1 VAVQAVDARQPRR
14 GTSVGRSPHEEA
26 NFAAG
31 RRTEES
37 ATMFAETTALSL
49 LQSRL
54 PDHALPRPFYTDPG
68 MLEVDLAEIW
78 YKDWLFAIP
87 CCEIPKTGNFVT
99 MQVGAYPI
107 VVVRGADGQI
117 RAFHNSCRHRG
128 SRVCTA
134 LKGSSPKLVCPYHQW
149 TYELDGRLLYAR
161 DMGPDFDAAKHGLR
175 PVACRDVAGMVF
187 VCIAETPPP
196 FDALAETAGRY
207 LAPHR
212 LGDAKIAHESTIIEK
227 GNWKLVME
235 NNRECYHCAGSHP
248 SLCRTFPD
256 RPGYTSMDE
265 DGNVEP
271 VIAAHWAKCEAAG
284 LPSRFDLSPDSQ
296 WRFVRIP
303 LLGAGESFTLDGK
316 AAVPT
321 KRLSAAPFAD
331 AGSLL
336 FFHYPNSWNHF
347 LGDHATVFRILPISA
362 TETEV
367 TTKWLVHKDAVE
379 GIDYDLKNLTQ
390 VWMATNDED
399 RAVVEE
405 NQRGVNSP
413 AYVPGPYSRIQED
426 GVIQFVDWYC
436 RTLGDRLAGPTAIA
450 AE

>member
-1 VAVQAVDARQPRR
+1 MTDDARTL
-14 GTSVGRSPHEEA
+14 GLL
-26 NFAAG
+26 
-31 RRTEES
+31 
-37 ATMFAETTALSL
+37 ET
-49 LQSRL
+49 RK
-54 PDHALPRPFYTDPG
+54 PDHALPRPFYTDAD
-68 MLEVDLAEIW
+68 LFDVDLRNVW
-78 YKDWLFAIP
+78 YRDWLFAIP
-87 CCEIPKTGNFVT
+87 SCELAGTGSFVT

-107 VVVRGADGQI
+107 VIVRGADGVI
-117 RAFHNSCRHRG
+117 RAFHNACRHRG

-161 DMGPDFDAAKHGLR
+161 DMGADFKPADHGLR
-175 PVACRDVAGMVF
+175 PVACTDAGGMVF
-187 VCIAETPPP
+187 VCLADEPPAI
-196 FDALAETAGRY
+196 DGMVETARRY

-212 LGDAKIAHESTIIEK
+212 LTDAKIAFESTIIEK

-265 DGNVEP
+265 KGDVEP

-284 LPSRFDLSPDSQ
+284 LPSRFHLDPSEQ

-321 KRLSAAPFAD
+321 KRLSTAPFAD

-347 LGDHATVFRILPISA
+347 LGDHATVFRILPISP

-379 GIDYDLKNLTQ
+379 GVDYDVTNLTR
-390 VWMATNDED
+390 VWVATNDED
-399 RAVVEE
+399 RRVVEE

-413 AYVPGPYSRIQED
+413 AFEPGPYSRIQED
-426 GVIQFVDWYC
+426 GVIQFVNWYC
-436 RTLGDRLAGPTAIA
+436 RTLGHRVGGGGARLA